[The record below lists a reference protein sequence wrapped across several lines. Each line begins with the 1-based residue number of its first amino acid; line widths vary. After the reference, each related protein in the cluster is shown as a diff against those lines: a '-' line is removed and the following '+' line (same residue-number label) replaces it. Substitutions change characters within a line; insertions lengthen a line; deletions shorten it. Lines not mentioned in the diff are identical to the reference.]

1 LFGQEPPVDE
11 TVEKVHVI
19 FKTHLDI
26 GFTDMAATVMKT
38 YFDRFIPGVLSLSEQ
53 IEREHREDR
62 YIWTTGSW
70 LIYRYLE
77 EASPES
83 RRRMERAILAGDF
96 VWHGLPF
103 STHSELMD
111 RSMFR
116 LGTAYSARLDQR
128 FGRKTVAGKMTD
140 VPGHSRGVVPI
151 MVEAGL
157 ELLHIGA
164 NTGSAEL
171 YPFTDSR

>member
-1 LFGQEPPVDE
+1 MNPNISRRSFLAQAGALSGLAALQPVRLWGQEQPVDE
-11 TVEKVHVI
+11 NIEKVHVI

-38 YFDRFIPGVLSLSEQ
+38 YFEHFIPNVMSLTEQ
-53 IEREHREDR
+53 IERKHQEDR

-77 EASPES
+77 EASPEN

-103 STHSELMD
+103 STHSELID
-111 RSMFR
+111 RSLLR
-116 LGTAYSARLDQR
+116 SA
-128 FGRKTVAGKMTD
+128 
-140 VPGHSRGVVPI
+140 S
-151 MVEAGL
+151 
-157 ELLHIGA
+157 
-164 NTGSAEL
+164 S
-171 YPFTDSR
+171 